1 MKDDNNEF
9 DWFKWADIKPTS
21 LDNLMKEAEKYKV
34 PVYPN
39 DNEDVIFNRIL
50 AVKTYRNNKET
61 IRINKSLAA
70 ISFVSAIVSIFMVFL

>member
-1 MKDDNNEF
+1 MKDDKNEF
-9 DWFKWADIKPTS
+9 DWFKWADIKPTG

-39 DNEDVIFNRIL
+39 DNEEVIFNRIL

-61 IRINKSLAA
+61 IRINKALAA
-70 ISFVSAIVSIFMVFL
+70 ISFASAIVSIFMVFL